1 MIPARLIDR
10 LLEWEDLTDQ
20 GKTVTGADL
29 CPDSPNDATLLDE
42 YIQRLR
48 RVKRIVEF
56 KHAPSQKEPPEK
68 FPIPFGR
75 YELRELI
82 GEGASAK
89 VYRAWDYKFGIEV
102 ALKRLRPDRYLIG
115 LDDRTELGR
124 FRSNEANA
132 LARLTQE
139 NIVRVYD
146 TGEYDGVPYVATELV
161 DGKTLKH
168 RLQKFHEAGPAVWAP
183 VMQKVCLA
191 VGYTHS
197 KGVCHRDLKPGNILL
212 TKDNRPLVGD
222 FGLAI
227 EIASNRG
234 TDDANREPGSDRPN
248 APVADPLT
256 SLQPGTPA
264 YMAPERFTDGVANEA
279 SDVWSLGVI
288 LYELLT
294 GQRPF
299 AGVEREQLRSAICG
313 GAPPR
318 PTTIKPR
325 VNRRLE
331 EVVLKCLEA
340 QPSARYPSAAAVAEA
355 FGRAIARRRRK
366 VLWAAVAVVAV
377 GVLLGRSASVGYWP
391 FAKPQWP
398 DLPAVKT
405 ALAELRD
412 GKTIVLVDQDKP
424 PSAYD
429 WARGAGSGKM
439 EMRDNGIL
447 TIKSVSRGGCL
458 LELLPSLPPSRY
470 RIDAELRQE
479 VGDALSWVGIYAAA
493 THWQVPEG
501 RQHFFVMARYAD
513 FGSGTKA
520 GLVANTETA
529 SRRAHLAIQYMRES
543 NLHPYEGQT
552 ETVAFPTGK
561 IIQPP
566 AVGWRRISLTIG
578 SGTVKAA
585 QGNDEAIF
593 GEIDVAGIQARQAKM
608 MRLLPNWG
616 NMTSPLRME
625 GGIGLYACNATLS
638 VRRLTVTAI
647 PLSD

>member
-20 GKTVTGADL
+20 GKTVTGAEL

-56 KHAPSQKEPPEK
+56 KQAPSQKEPPEK

-75 YELRELI
+75 YELREPI

-102 ALKRLRPDRYLIG
+102 ALKRLRPDKYLIG

-139 NIVRVYD
+139 NVIRVYD

-168 RLQKFHEAGPAVWAP
+168 RLQEFHEAGPAVWAP

-191 VGYTHS
+191 VGYAHS

-234 TDDANREPGSDRPN
+234 NDDPYREPGPEEPN

-288 LYELLT
+288 LYELLA
-294 GQRPF
+294 GKRPF
-299 AGVEREQLRSAICG
+299 QGVEREQLRTAICG

-331 EVVLKCLEA
+331 EVILKCLEA

-355 FGRAIARRRRK
+355 LGRAIARRRRK
-366 VLWAAVAVVAV
+366 VLWAAVAVVAI

-398 DLPAVKT
+398 DVPAVKT
-405 ALAELRD
+405 ALADLTD
-412 GKTIVLVDQDKP
+412 GKTIVLIDQDKP

-429 WARGAGSGKM
+429 WARGTGSGTM
-439 EMRDNGIL
+439 GMRDDGIL
-447 TIKSVSRGGCL
+447 TIKSVSPGGCL
-458 LELLPSLPPSRY
+458 LELLPGLPPGKY

-479 VGDALSWVGIYAAA
+479 VGDAMCWVGIYAAA
-493 THWQVPEG
+493 THWQIPEG
-501 RQHFFVMARYAD
+501 RQHFFVLARYSD
-513 FGSGTKA
+513 FGLAATA
-520 GLVANTETA
+520 GPEANAETA
-529 SRRAHLAIQYMRES
+529 SRRTHLAIQYMRNS
-543 NLHPYEGQT
+543 NQYPYEGHT
-552 ETVAFPTGK
+552 DTVAFPAGK
-561 IIQPP
+561 TIQAP
-566 AVGWRRISLTIG
+566 AVGWRRISLTID
-578 SGTVKAA
+578 SGAVRAT
-585 QGNDEAIF
+585 QGNDEAVV
-593 GEIDVAGIQARQAKM
+593 GELDVAGIQARHAKT
-608 MRLLPNWG
+608 MRLLPKRG

-625 GGIGLYACNATLS
+625 GGNRVVRLQYGIIGSPVYGH
-638 VRRLTVTAI
+638 
-647 PLSD
+647 SDSFG